1 MSTLLGRGGGRTRNE
16 VVRMGI
22 RALVADDHE
31 LFRSGLKQLLIDVLG
46 ADDVREAETLDQAL
60 EMLTSDGAGDL
71 VLLDLRM
78 PGMSGVEALSALR
91 DGFPDAKVA
100 VVSAWE
106 DRGDILAA
114 LGAGVHGYIPKSL
127 PSAEIAAAIR
137 SILDGRIYVPQSIGR
152 REQGAKPD
160 GAAASLQPST
170 GGFGQDKLTGRQ
182 KEVLTEL
189 LKGQASKE
197 IARTLDIAE
206 GTVKIHLAAI
216 YRALGVRTRAEAI
229 AKLKSH

>member
-1 MSTLLGRGGGRTRNE
+1 MSTHSSGGDGGRNTR

-22 RALVADDHE
+22 RALIADDHE
-31 LFRSGLKQLLIDVLG
+31 LFRSGLKQLLVDSLQ

-60 EMLTSDGAGDL
+60 EMLTSEGAGDL
-71 VLLDLRM
+71 VLVDLRM

-106 DRGDILAA
+106 DRADILAA

-137 SILDGRIYVPQSIGR
+137 SILEGRIYVPLSVGR
-152 REQGAKPD
+152 REQGAKTD
-160 GAAASLQPST
+160 SAQPN
-170 GGFGQDKLTGRQ
+170 GNVGIGQDKLTLRQ

>member
-1 MSTLLGRGGGRTRNE
+1 MRIA
-16 VVRMGI
+16 I
-22 RALVADDHE
+22 RALIADDHE
-31 LFRSGLKQLLIDVLG
+31 LFRSGLKQLLVDVLQAG
-46 ADDVREAETLDQAL
+46 DVREAETLDQAL
-60 EMLTSDGAGDL
+60 ETLTNEGAGDL
-71 VLLDLRM
+71 ILVDLRM

-127 PSAEIAAAIR
+127 PSAEIAGAIR
-137 SILDGRIYVPQSIGR
+137 SILEGRIFVPPSVGR
-152 REQGAKPD
+152 RESGRAEPP
-160 GAAASLQPST
+160 ASSGSVSSNNAL
-170 GGFGQDKLTGRQ
+170 GQDKLTSRQ

-229 AKLKSH
+229 ARLKSH

>member
-1 MSTLLGRGGGRTRNE
+1 MA
-16 VVRMGI
+16 I
-22 RALVADDHE
+22 RALIADDHE
-31 LFRSGLKQLLIDVLG
+31 LFRSGLKQLLVDVLQ
-46 ADDVREAETLDQAL
+46 AHEVREAETLDQAL
-60 EMLTSDGAGDL
+60 EMLTNEGAGDL
-71 VLLDLRM
+71 ILVDLRM

-137 SILDGRIYVPQSIGR
+137 SILDGRIFVPPSVGR
-152 REQGAKPD
+152 RESGRAEPPTPS
-160 GAAASLQPST
+160 ASASANNVL
-170 GGFGQDKLTGRQ
+170 GQDKLTSRQ

-229 AKLKSH
+229 ARLKSH

>member
-1 MSTLLGRGGGRTRNE
+1 MA
-16 VVRMGI
+16 I
-22 RALVADDHE
+22 RALIADDHE
-31 LFRSGLKQLLIDVLG
+31 LFRSGLKQLLVDILH
-46 ADDVREAETLDQAL
+46 AEDVREAETLDQAL
-60 EMLTSDGAGDL
+60 EMLTNDGAGDL

-106 DRGDILAA
+106 DRADILAA

-137 SILDGRIYVPQSIGR
+137 SILDGRIYVPPSVGR
-152 REQGAKPD
+152 RESAQGRPEASS
-160 GAAASLQPST
+160 AAASSSSGL
-170 GGFGQDKLTGRQ
+170 GQDKLTSRQ
-182 KEVLTEL
+182 KEVLSEL

-216 YRALGVRTRAEAI
+216 YRALNVRTRAEAI
-229 AKLKSH
+229 ARLKSH